1 MIYKKKILLLH
12 KDKIRR
18 ERIAA
23 YFRELDFAVLVA
35 QSMDMARGLAESTKP
50 DVILWGEALTREAKM
65 MIRELKDDGQ
75 KHKIPVIAMLS
86 DVELFDRIMLEKS
99 GVNDVI
105 NDDPTLAELRIK
117 VNLHIDI
124 YQREKA
130 FSREIQRLRTI
141 SELQYNLA
149 IVNDIQRLSELLD
162 DHLWADYPFD
172 FALHLVYNSKSGNFD
187 YESVLMREP
196 NDHVN
201 RVAVLS
207 QPVWKD
213 YFFNGTPITPDKITD
228 RRLLSVLRNLKLK
241 SELYYQFPMYAH
253 KKTIGV
259 VIAGLSI
266 KQHLKER
273 VFKDLAVLINNVGHR
288 IFDLRKVYS
297 GEPAPEV
304 KNSAEMHTLF
314 QRYNEE
320 QVFEFLTR
328 QILNKLKTDVCI
340 YFNYNKGFHFL
351 YPQYCFQADSDIN
364 LFEDEKPPVLMTRD
378 YPNFEKFTQSKARS
392 VIHNLTKNPAPDLAA
407 MAGLAGGVYNSIV
420 LFSVEIAN
428 EVKGYILTANE
439 NSMKRFPS
447 ALIREAE
454 KLVENAGEVL
464 MESRLVKQAQ
474 QTIKQLDRVF
484 ALGKDITLEKHIDE
498 LLPKIAGAIRRT
510 LGWNI
515 VIIDK
520 RDAHTGRFENVCYYG
535 IQPKVYESIAAK
547 YPDTM
552 YSYLKDRCFKQSNS
566 YFLDHKFVQFQI
578 RESDRHQFE
587 MKIGKEWHDRDWL
600 FIPIKSHGR
609 ELGVISVNDPVDRIR
624 PNEEKVRSL
633 EYFANQAAVA
643 LENDALYQELKISET
658 KYRALAETMPMGLL
672 TLKDDGTI
680 VYNNRSFA
688 AFMLYSNAESLNGRN
703 IYDFM
708 NETGHK
714 ALERYLYVTAH
725 PQEAGDQDRFDNGLE
740 IELLANDNSYMPF
753 KIYLSPS
760 GSKSSAS
767 SFIGVLADLRP
778 QKRIERL
785 KSDFNSMVVHDLR
798 SPLNIVQGYIDIV
811 RSKVVGDISEEQAE
825 LLGIAKENSLKVL
838 KLVDNF
844 LIASK
849 LEVGQ
854 FEVER
859 EVNALNTLI
868 ETVFETQ
875 RILSDKKQITLS
887 KKLDENIPLLF
898 FDKLRIEQVLTNYMS
913 NAIKFTPEK
922 GTIEVGSRLVKNKHT
937 QNGDSG
943 DEVHVW
949 VRDSGVGIPGDEL
962 KKVFNKYEQT
972 EAGKDAS
979 LKGTG
984 LGLAICKE
992 IITLHDGKV
1001 WVESRENEGATFYF
1015 SLPVKK
1021 EPVTGAVK

>member
-23 YFRELDFAVLVA
+23 YFRELNFAVLVA
-35 QSMDMARGLAESTKP
+35 QNMDMARGLAESTKP
-50 DVILWGEALTREAKM
+50 DVILWGDALTREAKKI
-65 MIRELKDDGQ
+65 IRAIKDDGDRQ
-75 KHKIPVIAMLS
+75 AIPVIAMLS

-105 NDDPTLAELRIK
+105 GDDPELAELRIK

-130 FSREIQRLRTI
+130 YSREIQRLRTI

-172 FALHLVYNSKSGNFD
+172 FALHLVYNGKSGNFD
-187 YESVLMREP
+187 YESVLIREP
-196 NDHVN
+196 NDHVD
-201 RVAVLS
+201 RVAVLG

-228 RRLLSVLRNLKLK
+228 RRLLTVLRGLKLK

-266 KQHLKER
+266 KHHLKER

-297 GEPAPEV
+297 GEMAPAV
-304 KNSAEMHTLF
+304 KSTAEMHTLF

-351 YPQYCFQADSDIN
+351 YPQYCFQSDSDVN

-378 YPNFEKFTQSKARS
+378 YPNFEKFTKSRAAS

-407 MAGLAGGVYNSIV
+407 MAGLAGGVYNSII

-515 VIIDK
+515 VMIDK
-520 RDAHTGRFENVCYYG
+520 RDAHTGKFENVCYYG
-535 IQPKVYESIAAK
+535 IQPKVYESISAK

-587 MKIGKEWHDRDWL
+587 MKIGKEWNDRDWL

-624 PNEEKVRSL
+624 PNEDKVRSL

-643 LENDALYQELKISET
+643 LENAALYQELKVSET

-672 TLKDDGTI
+672 TLADDGTI
-680 VYNNRSFA
+680 LYNNKSFA
-688 AFMLYSNAESLNGRN
+688 GFMRYSNAENLNGRK
-703 IYDFM
+703 IYEFM
-708 NETGHK
+708 NDSGRK

-725 PQEAGDQDRFDNGLE
+725 PGEANEQDRFDNGLE
-740 IELLANDNSYMPF
+740 IELLANDNSYTPF

-760 GSKSSAS
+760 GST

-811 RSKVVGDISEEQAE
+811 RSKVVGEITDEQAE

-868 ETVFETQ
+868 EVVFETQ
-875 RILSDKKQITLS
+875 RILSDKKEITLV
-887 KKLDENIPLLF
+887 KNLDENIPLLF
-898 FDKLRIEQVLTNYMS
+898 FDKMRIEQVLTNYMS
-913 NAIKFTPEK
+913 NAIKFTPQK
-922 GTIEVGSRLVKNKHT
+922 GTIEVGSRLVENAGGN
-937 QNGDSG
+937 NGESAG
-943 DEVHVW
+943 EVHVW
-949 VRDSGVGIPGDEL
+949 VRDSGVGIPRAEL
-962 KKVFNKYEQT
+962 NKVFNKYEQT

-992 IITLHDGKV
+992 IITLHNGRV
-1001 WVESRENEGATFYF
+1001 WVESEENQGATFYF
-1015 SLPVKK
+1015 SLPLKK
-1021 EPVTGAVK
+1021 EPAAEPAG

>member
-23 YFRELDFAVLVA
+23 YFRELNFAVLVA
-35 QSMDMARGLAESTKP
+35 QNMDMARGLAESTKP
-50 DVILWGEALTREAKM
+50 DVILWGDALTREAKKI
-65 MIRELKDDGQ
+65 IRAIKDDGD
-75 KHKIPVIAMLS
+75 KKAIPVIAMLS

-99 GVNDVI
+99 GINDVI
-105 NDDPTLAELRIK
+105 GDDPELAELRIK

-130 FSREIQRLRTI
+130 YSREIQRLRTI

-187 YESVLMREP
+187 YESVLIREP

-201 RVAVLS
+201 RVAVLG

-213 YFFNGTPITPDKITD
+213 YFFNGTPVTPDKITD
-228 RRLLSVLRNLKLK
+228 RRLLTVLRGLKLK

-253 KKTIGV
+253 KKTIGI

-266 KQHLKER
+266 KKHLKER

-297 GEPAPEV
+297 GETAPAV
-304 KNSAEMHTLF
+304 KSTAEMHTLF

-351 YPQYCFQADSDIN
+351 YPQYCFQSDSDIN

-378 YPNFEKFTQSKARS
+378 YPNFEKFTKSRAAS

-515 VIIDK
+515 VMIDK
-520 RDAHTGRFENVCYYG
+520 RDAHTGKFENVCYYG
-535 IQPKVYESIAAK
+535 IQPKVYENISAK

-587 MKIGKEWHDRDWL
+587 MKIGKEWNDRDWL

-624 PNEEKVRSL
+624 PNEDKVRSL

-643 LENDALYQELKISET
+643 LENAALYQELKVSET

-672 TLKDDGTI
+672 TLADDGTI
-680 VYNNRSFA
+680 LYNNKSFA
-688 AFMLYSNAESLNGRN
+688 GFMRYSNAENLNGRK
-703 IYDFM
+703 IYEFM
-708 NETGHK
+708 NDSGRK
-714 ALERYLYVTAH
+714 ALERYLHVTAH
-725 PQEAGDQDRFDNGLE
+725 PGDANEQDRFDNGLE
-740 IELLANDNSYMPF
+740 IELLANDNSYTPF

-760 GSKSSAS
+760 GST

-811 RSKVVGDISEEQAE
+811 RSKVVGEITDEQAE

-868 ETVFETQ
+868 EVVFETQ
-875 RILSDKKQITLS
+875 RILSDKKEITLV

-898 FDKLRIEQVLTNYMS
+898 FDKMRIEQVLTNYMS
-913 NAIKFTPEK
+913 NAIKFTPQK
-922 GTIEVGSRLVKNKHT
+922 GTIEVGSRLVEDAGSN
-937 QNGDSG
+937 NGESAG
-943 DEVHVW
+943 EVHVW
-949 VRDSGVGIPGDEL
+949 VRDSGVGIPKTEL
-962 KKVFNKYEQT
+962 NKVFNKYEQT